1 MLSSA
6 PGDSSDRSPALP
18 SHTIEPVGD
27 SRAARPI
34 AGESRNKQHEGFHV
48 PSGFQLPKINRVKP
62 RISDQARRLPLRR
75 CVISAIDHVW
85 PIRAAASVK
94 DREEHLARYAIN

>member
-1 MLSSA
+1 
-6 PGDSSDRSPALP
+6 
-18 SHTIEPVGD
+18 
-27 SRAARPI
+27 
-34 AGESRNKQHEGFHV
+34 
-48 PSGFQLPKINRVKP
+48 VKP